1 MTTKSPTIF
10 LVDDD
15 ASVRRA
21 LARVLESAGYGVEAF
36 ASARAFQEQYRPMVP
51 GCLVLDVEL
60 PDLSGLD
67 LQQQLAARDYH
78 LPIVFVTGHG
88 DIPMSVRAMKAGAV
102 DFLIKPFPP
111 QALLDAVDRA
121 LARDA
126 VARKCWNELKEI
138 RDRVE
143 TLTGREREVFALVA
157 RGLLNKQA
165 AARLGTTEKTI
176 KVHRGR
182 VMHKMGAASV
192 ADLVRAAVKADI
204 TEALTPAGSY

>member
-1 MTTKSPTIF
+1 MTETSPTIF

-21 LARVLESAGYGVEAF
+21 LARALKAAGHRVEAF
-36 ASARAFQEQYRPMVP
+36 ASARAFKEQYRPAVP

-60 PDLSGLD
+60 PDFSGLD
-67 LQQQLAARDYH
+67 LQQQLHAGDYH

-102 DFLIKPFPP
+102 DFLTKPFQP
-111 QALLDAVDRA
+111 QALLSAVDRA

-126 VARKCWNELKEI
+126 AARKSWNEVKEI
-138 RDRVE
+138 RGRMQ
-143 TLTGREREVFALVA
+143 TLTEREREVFELVVS
-157 RGLLNKQA
+157 GKLNKQTA
-165 AARLGTTEKTI
+165 TCLGTSEKTI

-192 ADLVRAAVKADI
+192 VDLVRAAVKA
-204 TEALTPAGSY
+204 EAPKALTPAGSF